1 MLRYMYI
8 GHAIQFRVSEA
19 LNFKLNINR
28 KQKQIFIDQTRMCFT
43 LTPCGVCVCFLLS
56 YLHFVIQPSS
66 PSSSFITVVCV
77 RTSHGAYYCS
87 VFIYSVSIGT
97 IRNRSFHDVFTVRI
111 DDRHTHTHKFSSVV
125 DVARPRANKIF
136 KINKAQSAY

>member
-43 LTPCGVCVCFLLS
+43 LTPCGVCVL
-56 YLHFVIQPSS
+56 P
-66 PSSSFITVVCV
+66 
-77 RTSHGAYYCS
+77 
-87 VFIYSVSIGT
+87 
-97 IRNRSFHDVFTVRI
+97 
-111 DDRHTHTHKFSSVV
+111 SVV
-125 DVARPRANKIF
+125 FAFRHPAIISIIVVYHCRVCAHVVWRILLFGFYLFGVNRYDTE
-136 KINKAQSAY
+136 